1 MLRSGAVFESEI
13 RTYCTRVCPYNPRRT
28 SVTKQACCSVLSP
41 PKAKY
46 SWSHL
51 DLPTTE
57 RKHTT
62 AMAALRSSRVASA
75 SAIRSDRDPPAVRQR
90 AQTRWL
96 VGLVALFAEPARAQ
110 APAPPTSCNLVTPD
124 VVLDGAV
131 GVSTSVSAVG
141 YTANSYRGA
150 PLAGPFSYASSRP
163 LGIPRRKA
171 APSSPSGALSPRA
184 PTTTSSSSA

>member
-1 MLRSGAVFESEI
+1 M
-13 RTYCTRVCPYNPRRT
+13 
-28 SVTKQACCSVLSP
+28 LSP

-62 AMAALRSSRVASA
+62 AMAA
-75 SAIRSDRDPPAVRQR
+75 
-90 AQTRWL
+90 RWL

-184 PTTTSSSSA
+184 PTSSSSA